1 MSIIDYELKHGK
13 IRNKETL
20 KHEAHRTIRLLVITL
35 TIMIVALS
43 IIFLFTSNS
52 NAQKGN
58 VLQKLKNENRQLQ
71 DQQNELTTKVT
82 DSTSFTNLE
91 GNGKVS
97 TMEKTE
103 AKSYITPEDNKIKK

>member
-20 KHEAHRTIRLLVITL
+20 KNEARRTIRLLIVTL

-43 IIFLFTSNS
+43 VIFLFNS
-52 NAQKGN
+52 NTGAQKGN
-58 VLQKLKNENRQLQ
+58 IMQKLKSENKELKNQEL
-71 DQQNELTTKVT
+71 ELTTKVT

-91 GNGKVS
+91 ENEQVS
-97 TMEKTE
+97 EMQKTE
-103 AKSYITPEDNKIKK
+103 IQSYITPEDNKIK

>member
-20 KHEAHRTIRLLVITL
+20 KNEARRTIRLLIITL

-43 IIFLFTSNS
+43 VIFLFNS
-52 NAQKGN
+52 NTGAQKGN
-58 VLQKLKNENRQLQ
+58 IMQKLKSENKELKNEKL
-71 DQQNELTTKVT
+71 ELTTKVT

-91 GNGKVS
+91 ENEQVS
-97 TMEKTE
+97 EMQKTE
-103 AKSYITPEDNKIKK
+103 IQSYITPEDNKIK